1 MELRHIEAFIAV
13 AEELNFRRAAER
25 LHIAQP
31 PLSQQIKRLER
42 DVGATLLFRTTR
54 HVALTPA
61 GEAFLYEARRAV
73 QSVHAARRA
82 ATEVAAG
89 RTGVVRL
96 GFSGPASY
104 EVLMLLTKKY
114 REQRPKV
121 RLDVVGPVY
130 GSDLADRLSRGEID
144 ASLVR
149 LPVQGSRIAVREI
162 ARQDMAVALPA
173 DHPLADRPHVE
184 LRDLRDELVINYLT
198 ERGGAVPNVVQS
210 AFLEHGFSPNVIQS
224 APDVHAIM
232 SLVGAG
238 AGIGFVPLSVS
249 HIRLPGV
256 VLVPVPEIPPLPLAL
271 AWSEDDPSQA
281 LSALVALVDDVSDV
295 LRAGT
300 GS

>member
-1 MELRHIEAFIAV
+1 MELRHIESFIAV

-25 LHIAQP
+25 LHVAQP

-73 QSVHAARRA
+73 QGAHAARRA
-82 ATEVAAG
+82 AREVAAG

-104 EVLMLLTKKY
+104 EVLMLLTKMY
-114 REQRPKV
+114 RMRRPQV

-130 GSDLADRLSRGEID
+130 GSDLAERLSHGEID
-144 ASLVR
+144 ASLAR

-162 ARQDMAVALPA
+162 VRQDMAVALPA
-173 DHPLADRPHVE
+173 DHSLADRPFVKLH
-184 LRDLRDELVINYLT
+184 DLSDEPVISYS
-198 ERGGAVPNVVQS
+198 EEHRGAVPSVVQT
-210 AFLEHGFSPNVIQS
+210 AFREHGFSPNVIQS
-224 APDVHAIM
+224 APDMHAIM
-232 SLVGAG
+232 SLVGGG

-249 HIRLPGV
+249 HIKVPGV

-271 AWSEDDPSQA
+271 AWSEDDVNPA
-281 LSALVALVDDVSDV
+281 LAALIDIIDDVSASY
-295 LRAGT
+295 RAGQ
-300 GS
+300 